1 MSLASLPR
9 LLRDDAGLTQA
20 FGDSSARVAVPES
33 GRAIAVAAL
42 AQLGDRSPLLVATPT
57 GTHAGQLYDDLR
69 QFMPPDSV
77 VLFPAW
83 ETLPFERISPSV
95 ETMGRRMDVLW
106 RLRGESARPQVIV
119 AGVRALLQR
128 LSAEAI
134 AVEPIIVRPNDVID
148 PD

>member
-1 MSLASLPR
+1 MSSTSSTSAASLATLPR

-20 FGDSSARVAVPES
+20 FGNPAARVAVPES
-33 GRAIAVAAL
+33 ARAVAVAAL

-57 GTHAGQLYDDLR
+57 GTDAGQLYDDLCH
-69 QFMPPDSV
+69 FMPHDSV

-106 RLRGESARPQVIV
+106 RVPGEHSPRRVHSA
-119 AGVRALLQR
+119 GTDLLQSR
-128 LSAEAI
+128 DA
-134 AVEPIIVRPNDVID
+134 
-148 PD
+148 